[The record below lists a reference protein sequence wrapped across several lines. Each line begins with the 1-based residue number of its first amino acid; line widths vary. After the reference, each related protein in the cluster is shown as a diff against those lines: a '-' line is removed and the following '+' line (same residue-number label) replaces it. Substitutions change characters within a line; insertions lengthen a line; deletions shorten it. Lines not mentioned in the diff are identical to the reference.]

1 MLTYEQETLMETLTT
16 IDSGRPGDPQP
27 AVITLKSRR
36 WKDGIVP
43 YVIDRSLGEFYFY
56 MRLFKNL

>member
-1 MLTYEQETLMETLTT
+1 METLTA

-36 WKDGIVP
+36 WTDGIVP
-43 YVIDRSLGEFYFY
+43 YVIDRSLGEFY
-56 MRLFKNL
+56 RDSI